1 MCVYGEGKKKGK
13 ESDTEG
19 YRCISSLS
27 SCLASEN
34 QWRRVVSGLLS
45 STSFS
50 PRCTRRLHPT
60 PPPVLTLPFSF
71 PSLFHSKP
79 VTRSSFLCFTTRPCP
94 FFSSSAVYW
103 FIHAMFRCL
112 AKKKR
117 SSSKL
122 EEKKKPKHHSLH
134 THEYLCVFVCVRVYI
149 LCRQNRY
156 LWLFLCLY
164 QVHAVVRAS
173 ASRFVCVYSV
183 SLLECLRVTG
193 DICICT

>member
-50 PRCTRRLHPT
+50 PRCTRRLHP
-60 PPPVLTLPFSF
+60 PPVLTLPFSF

-79 VTRSSFLCFTTRPCP
+79 VTRSSFLFFTTRPCP

-112 AKKKR
+112 AKKKEAAASWR
-117 SSSKL
+117 
-122 EEKKKPKHHSLH
+122 KKTKQNTTACTLMNICVC
-134 THEYLCVFVCVRVYI
+134 LCVPGFIFCAVRIDICGCFYVCIKCVL
-149 LCRQNRY
+149 LCAPPPPG
-156 LWLFLCLY
+156 LC
-164 QVHAVVRAS
+164 
-173 ASRFVCVYSV
+173 VCTV
-183 SLLECLRVTG
+183 SLYLNV
-193 DICICT
+193 